1 LIQVICIEYAAAE
14 RYYSRDVF
22 PSRRRPPVLNPRRK
36 VPMRIGMILKGN
48 IPPPD
53 IRIEKEASTL
63 IREGHEVNLLL
74 ERRKGEAR
82 EMETAGIR
90 CVRGVHMGRLREI
103 LHRYTF
109 SFTFR
114 DPAWRRA
121 IREFAVSRSVEVL
134 HVHDLPLVREA
145 ISVGRELGIP
155 VVADMHENYPGGLQ
169 VWYTSRLKK
178 KTIYNFNR
186 WARYEREILLEADAV
201 IAVIEESKERLKAL
215 GIPEE
220 KIFVVPNTSPVES
233 IDIPLDQAIIGKYR
247 DLFMVSYIGGFAPH
261 RGLDTSIRA
270 LPHLRGRIPDMKLV
284 LVGDRN
290 KPYMEYLV
298 ALAEKLG
305 VSDMVE
311 MTGWQPFEK
320 IWSYIAASRVCL
332 VPHARNPHTD
342 TTIPHK
348 IFQYM
353 MIRKP
358 VVVSD
363 CPPLK
368 RIIEDS
374 GGGLV
379 FRHDSPEELAECI
392 ARFRE
397 DGEFSRQAGERG
409 RAAFLDRYNWD
420 STSGDLKK
428 LYGALARRAEKS

>member
-1 LIQVICIEYAAAE
+1 
-14 RYYSRDVF
+14 
-22 PSRRRPPVLNPRRK
+22 
-36 VPMRIGMILKGN
+36 MRIGMVLKGN

-53 IRIEKEASTL
+53 IRIEKEAGTL
-63 IREGHEVNLLL
+63 IGDGHEVNLLL
-74 ERRKGEAR
+74 ERRQR
-82 EMETAGIR
+82 EEGTMNVGGIR
-90 CVRGVHMGRLREI
+90 CVRGVRMGRFREI

-109 SFTFR
+109 SYTFR
-114 DPAWRRA
+114 DPMWRKA

-145 ISVGRELGIP
+145 VAVGEELGIP
-155 VVADMHENYPGGLQ
+155 VIADLHENYPGGLQ
-169 VWYTSRLKK
+169 VWYTNRLKK

-186 WARYEREILLEADAV
+186 WARYEREILREVDAV
-201 IAVIEESKERLKAL
+201 IVVIEESKERIMAL

-233 IDIPLDQAIIGKYR
+233 IDIPIDPSITEKYR
-247 DLFMVSYIGGFAPH
+247 DTFMVSYIGGFAPH
-261 RGLDTSIRA
+261 RGLDTAIRS
-270 LPHLRGRIPDMKLV
+270 LPHLRGRMPDLKLV

-290 KPYMEYLV
+290 RPYMEYL
-298 ALAEKLG
+298 AGLAGKLG

-320 IWSYIAASRVCL
+320 IWSYISASSVCL

-358 VVVSD
+358 VIVSD

-379 FRHDSPEELAECI
+379 FTHDSPEELAECI
-392 ARFRE
+392 ARFHE
-397 DGEFSRQAGERG
+397 DGQFSLRTGEKG

-420 STSGDLKK
+420 STSADLSR
-428 LYGALARRAEKS
+428 LYRNLAGAPGKS